1 MTLCYEPK
9 VWCIF
14 FFLLSLDMKK
24 ERLFVIIIWVVCVDK
39 DKLSCWDRVQI
50 KHIYK
55 LSLNISSWWE
65 FFSQGI
71 HKYLQ
76 GIENSILQYPISSP
90 KKARNST
97 SWRGIF
103 IINIKMFKA
112 HIVISFMIPN
122 NIKFESESL
131 RISGPYSFA
140 SMFRKL
146 ILGCHKFFLI

>member
-1 MTLCYEPK
+1 MLLLYE
-9 VWCIF
+9 
-14 FFLLSLDMKK
+14 MY
-24 ERLFVIIIWVVCVDK
+24 VDT

-65 FFSQGI
+65 FFRGI

-131 RISGPYSFA
+131 RISGPYSFT
-140 SMFRKL
+140 SMFGKL
-146 ILGCHKFFLI
+146 IMGCHRFFLI